1 MYGLYVTAANIILTL
16 IMYFTGLWKSAPAVG
31 YLSFI
36 FMVLAIVMA
45 IKDRRDNVNPGEIR
59 FGQAFS
65 TGFTVV
71 IVAAITGAIFFYIYA
86 NYINPELETYMTEQM
101 HQGME
106 EQRGSMTDEEFEQAK
121 KFSGMM
127 SSPVT
132 MAITQVL
139 MVLLL
144 GSVISAICAAILKR
158 DPKPQVMM

>member
-31 YLSFI
+31 YLSLVFL
-36 FMVLAIVMA
+36 VLGVVMA

-71 IVAAITGAIFFYIYA
+71 IVAALTGAIFFYVYA
-86 NYINPELETYMTEQM
+86 NYINPDLETYMTEQM
-101 HQGME
+101 QQGME
-106 EQRGSMTDEEFEQAK
+106 EQRGKMSDEEFAQAQK
-121 KFSGMM
+121 YSGMM

-139 MVLLL
+139 MSLLL

-158 DPKPQVMM
+158 EPKPQIMI

>member
-16 IMYFTGLWKSAPAVG
+16 IMYFTGLWRSAPAIG

-36 FMVLAIVMA
+36 FLVLAIVMA
-45 IKDRRDNVNPGEIR
+45 IKDRRDNINPGEIR
-59 FGQAFS
+59 FSQAFS

-71 IVAAITGAIFFYIYA
+71 LVAAITGAIFFYVYA
-86 NYINPELETYMTEQM
+86 NFINPELETYMTEQM

-106 EQRGSMTDEEFEQAK
+106 EQRGNMTDEEFEQAK
-121 KFSGMM
+121 EFSGMM

-139 MVLLL
+139 MSLLL

-158 DPKPQVMM
+158 DPKPQVMI